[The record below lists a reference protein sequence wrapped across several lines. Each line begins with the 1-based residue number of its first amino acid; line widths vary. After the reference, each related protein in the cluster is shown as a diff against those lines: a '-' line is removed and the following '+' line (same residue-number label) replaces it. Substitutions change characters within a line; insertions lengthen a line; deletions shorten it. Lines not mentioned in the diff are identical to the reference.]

1 MALATYTD
9 LLASVAAWLNRSD
22 LTTVI
27 PDFVMLSE
35 GRIARDL
42 RLRKQVVTTTLST
55 VANVSTLTLPAD
67 YLETE
72 NITVTSTSP
81 AGALSVVTPEYIDR
95 KYPASAN
102 YTGRPVVYTIVGDN
116 LVFGPTPDA
125 VYTISLDY
133 YQRFT
138 ALATA
143 STNWLLTNHPTVYLM
158 ACLVEGSAYLM
169 DADKAQAYESRYQ
182 AAIND
187 LQFRD
192 DAALRSGSA
201 MRVRAL

>member
-1 MALATYTD
+1 MALATYSD
-9 LLASVAAWLNRSD
+9 LLTSVAAWLNRSD
-22 LTTVI
+22 LTAVI
-27 PDFVMLSE
+27 PDFVTLAE

-42 RLRKQVVTTTLST
+42 RLRKQVVNTTLST
-55 VANVSTLTLPAD
+55 VAGVQSVTLPSDFLEAENLTL
-67 YLETE
+67 
-72 NITVTSTSP
+72 SGTSP
-81 AGALSVVTPEYIDR
+81 PGALTVVTPEYIDR
-95 KYPASAN
+95 KYPDAY
-102 YTGRPVVYTIVGDN
+102 YTAQPRVYTMIGDT
-116 LVFGPTPDA
+116 LVFGPTPDG
-125 VYTISLDY
+125 VYTVALSY

-143 STNWLLTNHPTVYLM
+143 STNWLLTNHPTVYLN

-169 DADKAQAYESRYQ
+169 DADKAQAYEARYQ

>member
-9 LLASVAAWLNRSD
+9 LLASVANWLNRSD
-22 LTTVI
+22 LTAVI
-27 PDFVMLSE
+27 PDFVTLAE

-42 RLRKQVVTTTLST
+42 RLRKQVVNTTLST
-55 VANVSTLTLPAD
+55 VAGVQTVALPSD
-67 YLETE
+67 FLEAE
-72 NITVTSTSP
+72 NLNIISASQN
-81 AGALSVVTPEYIDR
+81 GSLSVVTPEYIDR
-95 KYPASAN
+95 KYPPSAS
-102 YTGRPVVYTIVGDN
+102 YTGQPVVYTVVGDN
-116 LVFGPTPDA
+116 MVLGPTPDG

-143 STNWLLTNHPTVYLM
+143 STNWLLTNHPTVYLN

-169 DADKAQAYESRYQ
+169 DADKAQAYEARYQ
-182 AAIND
+182 AAISD

>member
-27 PDFVMLSE
+27 PDFVTLAE

-42 RLRKQVVTTTLST
+42 RLRKQVVNTTLST
-55 VANVSTLTLPAD
+55 VAGVQSVTLPSD
-67 YLETE
+67 FLEAE
-72 NITVTSTSP
+72 NLSITSTSP
-81 AGALSVVTPEYIDR
+81 NGAQSVVTPEYIDR

-102 YTGRPVVYTIVGDN
+102 YTGQPLVYTVVGDSM
-116 LVFGPTPDA
+116 LFGPTPDA
-125 VYTISLDY
+125 VYTVSLDY